1 MSTET
6 TPLHIT
12 REGPRSFIGRNA
24 RGAEVRIGGS
34 DADGV
39 FSPGEL
45 LHLALAACG
54 GSLGYLGQEDA
65 RVVQERWQRWHFTR
79 CGFRPI
85 CPSARWAGPSG
96 GPRS

>member
-1 MSTET
+1 MRTEP

-45 LHLALAACG
+45 LHLALEH
-54 GSLGYLGQEDA
+54 LIVELVED
-65 RVVQERWQRWHFTR
+65 ELL
-79 CGFRPI
+79 P
-85 CPSARWAGPSG
+85 AG
-96 GPRS
+96 